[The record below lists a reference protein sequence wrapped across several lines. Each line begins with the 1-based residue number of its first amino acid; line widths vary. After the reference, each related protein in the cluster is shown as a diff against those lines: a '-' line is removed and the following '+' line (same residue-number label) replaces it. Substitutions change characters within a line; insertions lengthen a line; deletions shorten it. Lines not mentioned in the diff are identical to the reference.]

1 MSSVAAELRGTLQN
15 RSLRTS
21 LLATAALL
29 VALAIVSRVLY
40 RFAQLDEAAYRS
52 FSISIAALRSPSLL
66 VLLIA
71 PAGVMVW
78 LRRDLRWSDIP
89 EGRLVRTLV
98 LLTAGSLAIHFAFYE
113 PNWFLG
119 QSHLVDR
126 ALLIGLL
133 VVSWWRPIAL
143 LPFTILGV
151 VIASQFAVPLGR
163 YTWNDKRLVF
173 DVVVLFCIAAA
184 AGVIRR
190 REGLRALIGAMG
202 VLVVSWYLVAGAGK
216 IALLWPGREELANMT
231 AAAHLAGWLAEGTA
245 DGVVELLAT
254 LNWVL
259 VPLTIAVEVAA
270 VLLLMGRRSALA
282 VLVATQG
289 LHLAVFLVSGILF
302 WKWMILEAA
311 LIVFFARCDRDTLA
325 GFGPALVI
333 LALPFAA
340 LSPRLFG
347 VATLAWYDT
356 PYSVNLE
363 FEAVG
368 ASGAAYRLAPDDL
381 APYDVLFAQ
390 GRLGFLA
397 KPDILTGSLATA
409 LDWTM
414 ASRLYQATSVSDIAD
429 VEAEFARSQYDEAD
443 AREFDRFVRERVR
456 QWVEPPTLHPPHHIV
471 TGPAPQFLGGP
482 QVAFAGQERIR
493 EVRVRMYK
501 VWWDGDRYRL
511 LADCVVRALSVDEP
525 TRPSFVAPATACAL

>member
-325 GFGPALVI
+325 SFGPALVI

-340 LSPRLFG
+340 LSP
-347 VATLAWYDT
+347 ACSAWPRWRGTTRPT
-356 PYSVNLE
+356 PSTWSSRRWEPPERPIASPPTTWRPTTCSSPRAASVSWPSRTYLP
-363 FEAVG
+363 EASPPPSTGPWPPDSTRPAASAASPTWRRSSPG
-368 ASGAAYRLAPDDL
+368 ASTTR
-381 APYDVLFAQ
+381 
-390 GRLGFLA
+390 
-397 KPDILTGSLATA
+397 
-409 LDWTM
+409 
-414 ASRLYQATSVSDIAD
+414 
-429 VEAEFARSQYDEAD
+429 
-443 AREFDRFVRERVR
+443 
-456 QWVEPPTLHPPHHIV
+456 
-471 TGPAPQFLGGP
+471 
-482 QVAFAGQERIR
+482 
-493 EVRVRMYK
+493 
-501 VWWDGDRYRL
+501 
-511 LADCVVRALSVDEP
+511 P
-525 TRPSFVAPATACAL
+525 TRGSSIASCASACANGSSRRRSIHRTTS